1 MENLS
6 LVEERYQ
13 NQVMTR
19 NYYQALSKITK
30 ILSLRLDLESCLK
43 AVVAHFDDVV
53 SWDKAEITL
62 FLAELDSFQFY
73 AVESKLSDPLLRA
86 DCLIHRK
93 GSGIGWVYENR
104 EPHIRTRLQESQLFV
119 EDYTYCK
126 EGLSRMVTLP
136 LLVGDKCLGTFNVG
150 CVEEGQPAEDEID
163 FLSQIS
169 TILGLLVSNEL
180 AHEQLNGIDKEFRN
194 EASKAVQV
202 VKEQPVSS
210 GGMVGQSKALK
221 KVQSLA
227 QIVAHTDSSVL
238 ITGETGTGKEL
249 LARYIHNLS
258 PRCHRPFIA
267 INCAGLPSGLV
278 ESELFGHEKGA
289 FTGADELKLG
299 RFELANGGTLFLD
312 EIGEMPQSAQSKLLR
327 VLEDGQVDRVGGKES
342 ILVDV
347 RIIAATNSDL
357 KGAISDSRFR
367 VDLFYR
373 LHGFPIVLPPL
384 RDRPTDIPL
393 LAQYFLDRICTKFH
407 LSCSEINPESL
418 ERLMRYSWPGNVREL
433 QNVIQRAAILS
444 ESSVLVVDDSHFC
457 SLESPAAP
465 SVSLYSGHTLREV
478 EKNKILQALEQVNW
492 RIDGQYG
499 AAKLV
504 GLNSSTFRSR
514 LKKLGIQRQAKK

>member
-1 MENLS
+1 
-6 LVEERYQ
+6 
-13 NQVMTR
+13 MTHD
-19 NYYQALSKITK
+19 YYKALSKITK
-30 ILSLRLDLESCLK
+30 VLSLRLDLESCLK
-43 AVVAHFDDVV
+43 AVVAHLDNVV
-53 SWDKAEITL
+53 QWDKAEITL

-104 EPHIRTRLQESQLFV
+104 EPYVRTRLQESQSFV

-126 EGLSRMVTLP
+126 EGLSRMVTIP
-136 LLVGDKCLGTFNVG
+136 LLVGDKCLGTFNIG
-150 CVEEGQPAEDEID
+150 SVEDGQPSEDEID
-163 FLSQIS
+163 FLSQIA
-169 TILGLLVSNEL
+169 TILGLLVSNEI
-180 AHEQLNGIDKEFRN
+180 AHEQLEGIDKDIRN
-194 EASKAVQV
+194 ENSKAVPV
-202 VKEQPVSS
+202 VTDQPITA

-249 LARYIHNLS
+249 LARYVHNLS
-258 PRCHRPFIA
+258 PRCHRPFLA
-267 INCAGLPSGLV
+267 INCAGLPAGLV

-312 EIGEMPQSAQSKLLR
+312 EIGEMPASAQAKLLR
-327 VLEDGQVDRVGGKES
+327 VLEDGQVDRVGGKEA

-357 KGAISDSRFR
+357 KSAIADSRFR

-393 LAQYFLDRICTKFH
+393 LAQYFLDRICAKFH
-407 LSCSEINPESL
+407 LSCSEISPESL
-418 ERLMRYSWPGNVREL
+418 ERLMQYPWPGNVREL
-433 QNVIQRAAILS
+433 QNVVQRAAILS

-457 SLESPAAP
+457 SLEPLTPSP
-465 SVSLYSGHTLREV
+465 VSLHGGYTLREV
-478 EKNKILQALEQVNW
+478 EKNKILEALEQADW
-492 RIDGQYG
+492 RIDGQHG

-514 LKKLGIQRQAKK
+514 LKKLGIERQVKR